1 MLLAGLVLLHVE
13 CILELLLSQLGG
25 LLALG

>member
-1 MLLAGLVLLHVE
+1 MLLAGLVVLYVE